1 MDLSPVQRFAAFV
14 VVVLVLAGLGAYLFL
29 PRPSEADG
37 RGAGA
42 QPGCVKSADS
52 ASARRCA
59 SPTATQHSG
68 SPAPSGQAAPNIYQ
82 WLPFTQAGLAS
93 AASVTTTFAQH
104 YGTFSYTQSAQ
115 AYLAPML
122 PLITSQLAAVLGR
135 AFAAPGLAGTRV
147 STKQVATA
155 TAAIKT
161 LRAFGPTSLTFVVA
175 ITQRL
180 ASTKGT
186 TTQSTDYAVTVT
198 GTGTSWQVTDIQLA
212 SAGNQ

>member
-29 PRPSEADG
+29 PHSSAADRRPQAAD
-37 RGAGA
+37 RRCAH
-42 QPGCVKSADS
+42 S

-59 SPTATQHSG
+59 SPAPTPHSG
-68 SPAPSGQAAPNIYQ
+68 SPAPSGQAAPDIYQ
-82 WLPFTQAGLAS
+82 WLPFTQSGLAS
-93 AASVTTTFAQH
+93 AASATTMFAQR

-115 AYLAPML
+115 AYLAPMR
-122 PLITSQLAAVLGR
+122 PLMTSQLAVVLGR

-155 TAAIKT
+155 TAAIVA
-161 LRAFGPTSLTFVVA
+161 LRAFGPTSLTFLVA

-180 ASTKGT
+180 ASTKET
-186 TTQSTDYAVTVT
+186 TRQTTDYAVTVT
-198 GTGTSWQVTDIQLA
+198 GTGTSWQVNDIQLA